1 MTTTINHSD
10 RTRHHAGAKMC
21 IRDSIEDA
29 TPYALRHTCCTL
41 MILAGVPLPIVA
53 KMMGHKDLRM
63 VTQVYGHVVK
73 NAVQGYENALPSVH
87 ATV

>member
-1 MTTTINHSD
+1 
-10 RTRHHAGAKMC
+10 
-21 IRDSIEDA
+21 
-29 TPYALRHTCCTL
+29 

-73 NAVQGYENALPSVH
+73 NAVQGYENALPSVL

>member
-1 MTTTINHSD
+1 
-10 RTRHHAGAKMC
+10 
-21 IRDSIEDA
+21 
-29 TPYALRHTCCTL
+29 

-73 NAVQGYENALPSVH
+73 NAVQGYENACRQCLQPCRCS
-87 ATV
+87 